1 MLTYSQTGGICL
13 KLLEKGFIGKMELR
27 NRVFMAPMGTASE
40 PDGSFSDRAIRYYE
54 ERAKGGTGLIITGAN
69 QVTLEY
75 EAKACNVL
83 DTPRSFEQLSFLASR
98 IHNNGAK
105 LCLQITPGLGR
116 MQLPTRAGAPY
127 SSSENQCFWFPD
139 VTCKAYSVE
148 QIQYIVQKMGE
159 GAAKAKAA
167 GADAVE
173 LHAYGGYL
181 IDQFQSTLWNR
192 RTDEYGGDLQ
202 GRMRFTLEIIAE
214 IKKTCGPNFPI
225 LVKFTP
231 YHGVEGG
238 RELPEGIEMAK
249 ILEAAGVDGLHVDVG
264 CYEAWYKAIN
274 TVYQESPTQIDIAAE
289 IRKHVNV
296 PVMSQGKLGNPGLA
310 EKCLQEGKADFIGLG
325 HQSLADPEWVN
336 KVKRNETYDIV
347 PCIGCNECLFAG
359 FSGKF
364 IHCSVNPLCFSEDY
378 YPVTPS
384 KDKKRVLVV
393 GAGPGGLE
401 AAIVAAERGLDVE
414 LWEKSN
420 TVGGTLLAAGGPKF
434 KKDVANYV
442 EYLTGKVYRSNV
454 KIKLLKEATAEEVIA
469 GNFDKVI
476 LATGSRAF
484 IPPINGINDTEK
496 VVLANDILTNKK
508 DYGKSVVVIGGGL
521 VGCEVAAHCAE
532 KAEQVT
538 VIEMLEDILVTAEHC
553 LNNDQALRQLL
564 KDREITTIANAKV
577 TNLTNAAVEYTQEGE
592 QKLLIADT
600 YVVASGFVANNELYD
615 QLNGKVNVDKI
626 GDAVRPD
633 KILTAVHQGF
643 HIARSI

>member
-1 MLTYSQTGGICL
+1 M
-13 KLLEKGFIGKMELR
+13 KLLEKGYIGKMELR
-27 NRVFMAPMGTASE
+27 NRVFMAPMGTATE
-40 PDGSFSDRAIRYYE
+40 PDGAFSDRAIRYYE

-83 DTPRSFEQLSFLASR
+83 DTPRSFEQLSFLAER

-105 LCLQITPGLGR
+105 LCVQITPGLGR
-116 MQLPTRAGAPY
+116 MQLPTRGGTPFSA
-127 SSSENQCFWFPD
+127 SENQCFWFPD

-148 QIQYIVQKMGE
+148 QIQGIVQKMGQ

-181 IDQFQSTLWNR
+181 IDQFQSTMWNK

-214 IKKTCGPNFPI
+214 IRKNCGPNFPI

-238 RELPEGIEMAK
+238 RELPEGIAMAK
-249 ILEAAGVDGLHVDVG
+249 MLEAAGVDALHIDVG

-274 TVYQESPTQIDIAAE
+274 TVYQEAPTQIDIAGE
-289 IRKHVNV
+289 VRKHVNV

-310 EKCLQEGKADFIGLG
+310 EKCLQGGKADFIGLG
-325 HQSLADPEWVN
+325 HQSLADPQWVN

-378 YPVTPS
+378 YQVTPA
-384 KDKKRVLVV
+384 KERKRVLVI
-393 GAGPGGLE
+393 GAGPGGME

-414 LWEKSN
+414 LWEKTN
-420 TVGGTLLAAGGPKF
+420 TLGGTLLAAGGPSF

-442 EYLTGKVYRSNV
+442 EYITGKLYRSNV
-454 KIKLLKEATAEEVIA
+454 KVKLMKEATADEVLA
-469 GNFDKVI
+469 GYFDKVI
-476 LATGSRAF
+476 LGTGSRAL
-484 IPPINGINDTEK
+484 IPPINGIDETDK
-496 VVLANDILTNKK
+496 VVLANDVLTNKK
-508 DYGKSVVVIGGGL
+508 SFGKNVVVIGGGL

-532 KAEQVT
+532 KAENVT
-538 VIEMLEDILVTAEHC
+538 IIEMLDNILVTAQHC

-564 KDREITTIANAKV
+564 KDRGVSTIANAKV
-577 TNLTNAAVEYTQEGE
+577 TNLSNEAIEYIKDGE
-592 QKLLIADT
+592 QKSLTADT
-600 YVVASGFVANNELYD
+600 YVIASGFVANDELYD
-615 QLNGKVNVDKI
+615 QLNGKVDVDKI

>member
-1 MLTYSQTGGICL
+1 M
-13 KLLEKGFIGKMELR
+13 KLLEKGYIGKMELR
-27 NRVFMAPMGTASE
+27 NRVFMAPMGTATE
-40 PDGSFSDRAIRYYE
+40 PDGAFSDRAIRYYE

-83 DTPRSFEQLSFLASR
+83 DTPRSFEQLSFLAER

-105 LCLQITPGLGR
+105 LCVQITPGLGR
-116 MQLPTRAGAPY
+116 MQLPTRGGTPY
-127 SSSENQCFWFPD
+127 SASENQCFWFPD

-148 QIQYIVQKMGE
+148 QIQGIVQKMGQ

-181 IDQFQSTLWNR
+181 IDQFQSTMWNK

-214 IKKTCGPNFPI
+214 IRKNCGPNFPI

-238 RELPEGIEMAK
+238 RELPEGIAMAK
-249 ILEAAGVDGLHVDVG
+249 MLEAAGVDALHIDVG

-274 TVYQESPTQIDIAAE
+274 TVYQEAPTQIDIAGE
-289 IRKHVNV
+289 VRKHVNV

-325 HQSLADPEWVN
+325 HQSLADPQWVN

-378 YPVTPS
+378 YQVTPA
-384 KDKKRVLVV
+384 KERKRVLVI
-393 GAGPGGLE
+393 GAGPGGME

-414 LWEKSN
+414 LWEKTN
-420 TVGGTLLAAGGPKF
+420 TLGGTLLAAGGPSF

-442 EYLTGKVYRSNV
+442 EYITGKLYRSNV
-454 KIKLLKEATAEEVIA
+454 KVKLMKEATADEVLA
-469 GNFDKVI
+469 GHFDKVI
-476 LATGSRAF
+476 LGTGSHAF
-484 IPPINGINDTEK
+484 IPPINGINETDK
-496 VVLANDILTNKK
+496 VVLANDVLTNKK
-508 DYGKSVVVIGGGL
+508 SFGKNVVVIGGGL

-532 KAEQVT
+532 KAENVT
-538 VIEMLEDILVTAEHC
+538 ILEMLDDILVTAQHC

-564 KDREITTIANAKV
+564 KDRGVSTIANAKV
-577 TNLTNAAVEYTQEGE
+577 TNLSNEAIEYIKDGE
-592 QKLLIADT
+592 QKSLTADT
-600 YVVASGFVANNELYD
+600 YVIASGFVANDKLYD
-615 QLNGKVNVDKI
+615 QLNGKVDVDKI

>member
-1 MLTYSQTGGICL
+1 M
-13 KLLEKGFIGKMELR
+13 KLLEKGYIGKMELR
-27 NRVFMAPMGTASE
+27 NRVFMAPMGTATE

-75 EAKACNVL
+75 EAKACNVI
-83 DTPRSFEQLSFLASR
+83 DTARSFEQMSFLAER

-105 LCLQITPGLGR
+105 LCVQITPGLGR
-116 MQLPTRAGAPY
+116 MQLPTRGGTPY
-127 SSSENQCFWFPD
+127 SASENQCFWFPD

-148 QIQYIVQKMGE
+148 QIQNIVQKMGE

-181 IDQFQSTLWNR
+181 IDQFQSSMWNR
-192 RTDEYGGDLQ
+192 RTDEYGGDIQ

-214 IKKTCGPNFPI
+214 IRKTCGPNFPI

-238 RELPEGIEMAK
+238 RELPEGIAIAK
-249 ILEAAGVDGLHVDVG
+249 MLEAAGVNALHIDVG

-289 IRKHVNV
+289 VRKYVDI

-310 EKCLQEGKADFIGLG
+310 EKCLQEEKADFIGLG
-325 HQSLADPEWVN
+325 HQSLADPQWVN

-378 YPVTPS
+378 YLVTPATER
-384 KDKKRVLVV
+384 KRVLVV
-393 GAGPGGLE
+393 GAGPGGME

-414 LWEKSN
+414 LWEKTN
-420 TVGGTLLAAGGPKF
+420 TLGGTLLAAGGPKF
-434 KKDVANYV
+434 KKDVADYV
-442 EYLTGKVYRSNV
+442 EYLTGKIYRSNV
-454 KIKLLKEATAEEVIA
+454 KIKLMKEATAEEVLA
-469 GNFDKVI
+469 GHFDKVI
-476 LATGSRAF
+476 LGTGSRAF
-484 IPPINGINDTEK
+484 LPPINGIHDTDK
-496 VVLANDILTNKK
+496 VILANDVLTNKAAF
-508 DYGKSVVVIGGGL
+508 GKNVVVIGGGL

-532 KAEQVT
+532 KAENVT
-538 VIEMLEDILVTAEHC
+538 IIEMLDDILVTAHHC

-564 KDREITTIANAKV
+564 KDREIATIANAKV
-577 TNLTNAAVEYTQEGE
+577 TLLSNEVMEYIQDEEHKTLT
-592 QKLLIADT
+592 ADT
-600 YVVASGFVANNELYD
+600 YVIASGFVSNDELYD
-615 QLNGKVNVDKI
+615 QLNGKVDVDKI
-626 GDAVRPD
+626 GDAIHPD